1 MNLCIHKSPTQSAA
15 NRLRISC
22 AYGNLNQIVPFLFLH
37 KRKAGVKQTCRTL
50 PLSGQYAPYSG
61 TPKPPDP
68 VKQRQKFIEC
78 RWFDFFK
85 VAMPG
90 IARLTA
96 AATVS
101 FSHGSTRIPIEFTS
115 EIYLRCLLSN
125 RLALF
130 PGFAEI
136 RCNGHLTPQFSTIR
150 RRRETH

>member
-1 MNLCIHKSPTQSAA
+1 MNLRIHNSPTQSVA
-15 NRLRISC
+15 NRFRISS
-22 AYGNLNQIVPFLFLH
+22 AYANLNQIVPVLFLH

-50 PLSGQYAPYSG
+50 PLSGQYAPYSR

-68 VKQRQKFIEC
+68 VKQRQNFIEC
-78 RWFDFFK
+78 SRFDFFK
-85 VAMPG
+85 VSMPG

-96 AATVS
+96 TPTVT
-101 FSHGSTRIPIEFTS
+101 FSHGSTRIPLEITS

-136 RCNGHLTPQFSTIR
+136 RRIGHFTQQFSTIIR
-150 RRRETH
+150 